1 MDFFE
6 HQEVARRKTH
16 VLVLYFALAV
26 AGIVVAVY
34 ALIVG
39 ILAFAG
45 EEGRAELGRAE
56 YGALWNPG
64 LFLITAVGT
73 GSVVF
78 LASTGGGAVV
88 ARELGGRQLD
98 VNTTDHHERRLLNLV
113 EEMAI
118 ASGVPVPAVYVMDAE
133 DSINAFAAGKTPSD
147 AVIGVTRGC
156 MTLLSRDELQGV
168 IAHEFSH
175 ILNGDMRLNIR
186 LMGLLFGILFLA
198 LVGEI
203 ILRSLP
209 RTNVGSN
216 RKEGAGIA
224 LVMFVAGLGLFL
236 IGSVGAFFANLIKA
250 SVSRQ
255 REFLADASAVQFT
268 RNPDGIAGALKKIGG
283 LSAGSQIANPMAKD
297 ASHLFFG
304 NAVSSQLFATH
315 PPLRERIRRLL
326 PHWDGGIEETAPL
339 AAAPGT
345 YAPSGNTVSFHFNVD
360 NENGTLRL
368 RPTEAIESLKT
379 VHPEQVDLGREL
391 HGNLPAHWLAACRS
405 LGQAQGIVYALLL
418 AQDDKLRSQEIDQLR
433 RDTDEATARFA
444 ASLCGEL
451 ASAHSTVKIGL
462 LDLAIPTLRTLGRE
476 EYARFR
482 ETLHRLV
489 ESDGQVDLF
498 EFMLLRLVTRH
509 LDAWFE
515 KRRPEPVR
523 YRKLAPVLKE
533 TGILLSTLA
542 AMSHPDDEATAEEA
556 FAAARR
562 FLSYLPSSVYGVS
575 ERTTSADPVDRRDEA
590 LMKVIPR
597 DRKQVYRMRPI
608 IETLFDKGS
617 FFEMGQLFGRSIIT
631 GFARL
636 NGLPVAVMASDPFH
650 YGGAWTA
657 NACQKIVRFI
667 DLAETFHL
675 PVVHLA
681 DCPGFLIGLEAEK
694 TAVIRHGVRAM
705 AAINQTSVPWC
716 TIIIRNV
723 FGVAGAIHQ
732 PSGRFVTRY
741 AWLSAWWGSLPLEG
755 GDGFVIL
762 SLVYLEHLCC
772 WVIG

>member
-78 LASTGGGAVV
+78 LASTFKTLQLSGGGAVV

-556 FAAARR
+556 FAAASEHLRGIYRMGPPR
-562 FLSYLPSSVYGVS
+562 FPASACGLDRIGHALDTLSETSPVLKKHLVEACSLSVMADGGVS
-575 ERTTSADPVDRRDEA
+575 SR
-590 LMKVIPR
+590 
-597 DRKQVYRMRPI
+597 
-608 IETLFDKGS
+608 
-617 FFEMGQLFGRSIIT
+617 
-631 GFARL
+631 
-636 NGLPVAVMASDPFH
+636 
-650 YGGAWTA
+650 
-657 NACQKIVRFI
+657 
-667 DLAETFHL
+667 
-675 PVVHLA
+675 
-681 DCPGFLIGLEAEK
+681 EAELIRA
-694 TAVIRHGVRAM
+694 TADAIGCPIPPFVRTARR
-705 AAINQTSVPWC
+705 I
-716 TIIIRNV
+716 
-723 FGVAGAIHQ
+723 
-732 PSGRFVTRY
+732 
-741 AWLSAWWGSLPLEG
+741 
-755 GDGFVIL
+755 
-762 SLVYLEHLCC
+762 
-772 WVIG
+772 